1 MNPFQDGVFQF
12 TGNVAK
18 LPSQPLLNTIDTTSE
33 ISSCYLGHYQFSFN
47 IPLTAEL
54 ETSYHLLGMKDSEH
68 YKQTKKN
75 HCTGMIS
82 ECFADMSSMKIGK
95 QT

>member
-18 LPSQPLLNTIDTTSE
+18 QPSQPLLNTTDTTSE
-33 ISSCYLGHYQFSFN
+33 ISSCYLGHGQFS
-47 IPLTAEL
+47 LAAEL
-54 ETSYHLLGMKDSEH
+54 ETTYHLLGMKDSED
-68 YKQTKKN
+68 YKQKKN

>member
-47 IPLTAEL
+47 IPLAAEL

-68 YKQTKKN
+68 YKQTKKIIVQ
-75 HCTGMIS
+75 G
-82 ECFADMSSMKIGK
+82 
-95 QT
+95 